1 MLLDI
6 SILISRRLYRN
17 ATTIALLPV
26 VGLEGL
32 NVSDIVGVL
41 LIGTTLES
49 VVLVNGPCV
58 VLEFALSFH

>member
-1 MLLDI
+1 
-6 SILISRRLYRN
+6 
-17 ATTIALLPV
+17 LLPV

-41 LIGTTLES
+41 LIGTALEL
-49 VVLVNGPCV
+49 VVLMNGLVV